1 MPWNETECAKR
12 GEKIVHL
19 ETRVDSHDKDI
30 RELQTRPP
38 VWVTWAFAAGGF
50 VLGSS
55 LTIIVVLVEMVNKTT
70 G

>member
-12 GEKIVHL
+12 GEKIVQL
-19 ETRVDSHDKDI
+19 ETKVDKHDKDLH
-30 RELQTRPP
+30 ELQTRPP

-50 VLGSS
+50 VIGSS
-55 LTIIVVLVEMVNKTT
+55 LTIIVVLFQMVKTT